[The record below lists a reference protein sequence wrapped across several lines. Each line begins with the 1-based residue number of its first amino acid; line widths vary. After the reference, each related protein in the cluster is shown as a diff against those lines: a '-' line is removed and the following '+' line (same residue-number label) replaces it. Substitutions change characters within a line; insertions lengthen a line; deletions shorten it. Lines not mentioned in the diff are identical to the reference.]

1 MNRIVSYTN
10 AVESAIWVSANQ
22 MNKLFCYF
30 HLSTGGKKDRGE
42 EGLTEKMWVSYA
54 LVSKS

>member
-1 MNRIVSYTN
+1 MNGIVSYTN

-30 HLSTGGKKDRGE
+30 HLSTGGKKDRGG
-42 EGLTEKMWVSYA
+42 EGLIEKMWASHT
-54 LVSKS
+54 LVPMT